1 VIEFTRCRGFGGALS
16 ALARIIRVPLSRED
30 EMNRMRL
37 IVATIAFVALTFA
50 VNVAQATPSI
60 PIPPP

>member
-1 VIEFTRCRGFGGALS
+1 
-16 ALARIIRVPLSRED
+16 
-30 EMNRMRL
+30 MNRLRL
-37 IVATIAFVALTFA
+37 LVATIAFVALIFA

>member
-1 VIEFTRCRGFGGALS
+1 
-16 ALARIIRVPLSRED
+16 
-30 EMNRMRL
+30 MNRMRL
-37 IVATIAFVALTFA
+37 IVATIAFVALAFA

>member
-1 VIEFTRCRGFGGALS
+1 
-16 ALARIIRVPLSRED
+16 
-30 EMNRMRL
+30 MRL
-37 IVATIAFVALTFA
+37 IVATIAFLALTFA